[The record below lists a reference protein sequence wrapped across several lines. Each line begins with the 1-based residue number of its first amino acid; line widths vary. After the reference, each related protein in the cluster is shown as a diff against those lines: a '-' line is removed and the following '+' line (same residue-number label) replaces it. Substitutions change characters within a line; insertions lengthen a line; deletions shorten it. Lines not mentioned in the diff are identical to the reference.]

1 MLNSYDN
8 VTKKILKNEDGKQKK
23 NSLLWYHTKKK
34 KKKKTEIFVQ
44 SIREHKN
51 DSCQQFNNTAE
62 ISGMNEVNEN

>member
-34 KKKKTEIFVQ
+34 KKKRLKFLFSLSGNIKMTLA
-44 SIREHKN
+44 
-51 DSCQQFNNTAE
+51 NNSTTQLKFQ
-62 ISGMNEVNEN
+62 V